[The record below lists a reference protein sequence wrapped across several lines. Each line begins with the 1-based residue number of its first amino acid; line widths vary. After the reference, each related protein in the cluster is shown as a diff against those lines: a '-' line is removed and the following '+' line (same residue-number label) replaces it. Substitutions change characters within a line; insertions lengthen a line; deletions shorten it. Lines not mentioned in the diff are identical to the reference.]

1 MESSSSSR
9 PNREKMVKKVIWP
22 AIRGRSCP
30 ICLKDLEAR
39 EAAVLTDCK
48 HAYCVRCIR
57 KWSGLKRNCPLCNA
71 HFDSWF
77 CDISLSSRTFYKKR
91 LSALN
96 NNIADNTRN
105 NDVRVGFRRTG
116 HRHRRSIRRIRNE
129 LNSLSWQPRSLP
141 WRRSF
146 GRPGS
151 VPPDVIAERKLQ
163 WRASIYSRRLQAVSS
178 PSQNCRE
185 QV

>member
-9 PNREKMVKKVIWP
+9 TNREKMVKKVIWP

-116 HRHRRSIRRIRNE
+116 HRHRRSTFYNTYDHTWSAYLVYKPTEQDFHDRRERGSATGNCQQKADNTE
-129 LNSLSWQPRSLP
+129 DDEASNS
-141 WRRSF
+141 
-146 GRPGS
+146 
-151 VPPDVIAERKLQ
+151 
-163 WRASIYSRRLQAVSS
+163 
-178 PSQNCRE
+178 
-185 QV
+185 